1 MKTIEDNV
9 LKDYCTDLKLMYKE
23 LQRLKITNNTDE
35 TPPYLQLDE
44 IKIWKKFRNQGWG
57 TEVLIKICR
66 FADTHNVQVRLY
78 ASDILG
84 SDLEGL
90 YRFYRKH
97 DFVSINNSENNFIY
111 KPKKIIINCNKSK
124 FISYNCIENVHYTTI
139 FKKRNANRGV
149 GVKECTAFR

>member
-23 LQRLKITNNTDE
+23 LQRLKITNSTDE

-57 TEVLIKICR
+57 TKVLIDICR
-66 FADTHNVQVRLY
+66 FADEHNVQVRLY

-84 SDLEGL
+84 SDLKGL
-90 YRFYRKH
+90 YRFYRRH
-97 DFVSINNSENNFIY
+97 DFVLIKNCENKFVY
-111 KPKKIIINCNKSK
+111 RPKKN
-124 FISYNCIENVHYTTI
+124 
-139 FKKRNANRGV
+139 
-149 GVKECTAFR
+149 